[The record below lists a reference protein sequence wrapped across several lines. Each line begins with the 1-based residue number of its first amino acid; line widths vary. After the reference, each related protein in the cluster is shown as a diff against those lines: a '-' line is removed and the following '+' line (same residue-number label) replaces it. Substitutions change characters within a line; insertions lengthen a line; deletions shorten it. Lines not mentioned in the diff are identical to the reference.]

1 METTGA
7 CITFIHVFIVF
18 ILMVQRCCRGVKE
31 LFTDVTLDWWMRFA
45 EMLVQFLLSLEEGVT
60 PRTRESSW
68 LHIFSFQFVFHRF
81 KNLILGLGC
90 SRSTSQ
96 LFHFYSCAYDSR
108 KHGWFN
114 VSVQSAFNFRYNLWL
129 LFATVVQLGEWRH
142 RPGRHLVCHPWWTTV

>member
-1 METTGA
+1 MA
-7 CITFIHVFIVF
+7 QH
-18 ILMVQRCCRGVKE
+18 CCRGVKE

-129 LFATVVQLGEWRH
+129 LLQLWCNWESGVIVLVVIWYVIHGGQLFEHISSFLLG
-142 RPGRHLVCHPWWTTV
+142 GRSG